1 MLNERIRLL
10 KSEEELLEM
19 PENIIDIYK
28 TGIIEKHTDRP
39 TIGRTLAFQ
48 NFFLVEFAASYYKK
62 LLMLK
67 MTSSQLIYQNLLI
80 GQKISQGGQKLY
92 EPGI

>member
-28 TGIIEKHTDRP
+28 TGIIEKHTDRL

-48 NFFLVEFAASYYKK
+48 IFCLVEA
-62 LLMLK
+62 
-67 MTSSQLIYQNLLI
+67 N
-80 GQKISQGGQKLY
+80 
-92 EPGI
+92 

>member
-19 PENIIDIYK
+19 PENIVDIYK

-39 TIGRTLAFQ
+39 TTWRTLAFQ